1 MEIWKEGGMMILDY
15 PKIYKEKELIGQGGN
30 QDWFADSWAR
40 KAGCASVSATDIF
53 IYYTKRE
60 REFDKSTY
68 LDYMNEMFKLMEP
81 GKRGFPYVFLYAR
94 RVSKLLNNCEYRIF
108 RRPRLYDASEIVKE
122 SIEHG
127 NPLGLLILTHRRRK
141 IRDDLWHWVTIVGYE
156 ETKKGL
162 DIIFLDCGDEK
173 RIPARILFEK
183 SRFNVVKMVRFFYR

>member
-1 MEIWKEGGMMILDY
+1 MILDY

>member
-1 MEIWKEGGMMILDY
+1 MILDY

-30 QDWFADSWAR
+30 QDWFANSWAR

-94 RVSKLLNNCEYRIF
+94 RFLLLTIRKVTPPNRTMGKRY
-108 RRPRLYDASEIVKE
+108 A
-122 SIEHG
+122 H
-127 NPLGLLILTHRRRK
+127 NPIIPKQILLIAFPTIPPIPNALIIRIRQAANITRIK
-141 IRDDLWHWVTIVGYE
+141 ISV
-156 ETKKGL
+156 
-162 DIIFLDCGDEK
+162 
-173 RIPARILFEK
+173 
-183 SRFNVVKMVRFFYR
+183 